1 MEKKNVPKIRFPGF
15 TEPWEQR
22 KLKDVFISLQ
32 NNTLSRAE
40 LSDKEGIAKNVHY
53 GDILIKFG
61 ECLDIKK
68 YTLPLITEE
77 SIIVKYKSS
86 FLQNG
91 DIIVADT
98 AEDETVGKCSEIEG
112 LEDEIVLSGLH
123 TIAYRPMFRFASG
136 YLGYYM
142 NSNLYHNQLLPLIQ
156 GIKVSSISKSAMQD
170 TIIMY
175 PKLIDEQA
183 KIGEFF
189 KQLDNLISLH
199 HRKLENLKKQKKGLL
214 QKMFPEKG
222 KKVPEIRFPEFT
234 NDWEQRK
241 LCEVAEIVSGGTPST
256 TNKEYWDG
264 DIDWYTPAEINNQIY
279 VEGSER
285 KITELGLKKSSAK
298 ILPAHKTVLFT
309 SRAGIGKM
317 AILYKPGTTNQGFQ
331 SIVLNNN
338 TDSYFV
344 YSMGSNIKEKAE
356 KVASGSTF
364 AEISGKALGNLKFM
378 FPNEE
383 EQVKI
388 GAFFKQLDNLISLH
402 QRKLEHLQK
411 QKKAL
416 LQQMFV

>member
-15 TEPWEQR
+15 TKPWEQR
-22 KLKDVFISLQ
+22 KLESVIEDYTEKSIVENQYPVLTSSQQMGIVLQDNYFSGDRVSQSGNIGYFIIPKGYFAYRSRSDNNVFVFNRNDCVDKGIISYFYPVFKPKGVD
-32 NNTLSRAE
+32 
-40 LSDKEGIAKNVHY
+40 SD
-53 GDILIKFG
+53 
-61 ECLDIKK
+61 
-68 YTLPLITEE
+68 
-77 SIIVKYKSS
+77 
-86 FLQNG
+86 FLLRRLNY
-91 DIIVADT
+91 
-98 AEDETVGKCSEIEG
+98 G
-112 LEDEIVLSGLH
+112 LETQLRIVSEGTGQHVLSLKK
-123 TIAYRPMFRFASG
+123 F
-136 YLGYYM
+136 
-142 NSNLYHNQLLPLIQ
+142 
-156 GIKVSSISKSAMQD
+156 KSMTALF
-170 TIIMY
+170 
-175 PKLIDEQA
+175 PKFKEQE
-183 KIGEFF
+183 KIGTFF
-189 KQLDNLISLH
+189 RTLDNLISLH

-241 LCEVAEIVSGGTPST
+241 LCEVAEIVGGGTPST

-264 DIDWYTPAEINNQIY
+264 DIDWYAPAEINNQIY

-285 KITELGLKKSSAK
+285 KITKLGLKKSSAR
-298 ILPAHKTVLFT
+298 ILPAYKTVLFT

-317 AILYKPGTTNQGFQ
+317 AILRKSGTTNQGFQ
-331 SIVLNNN
+331 SIVLNDD

-378 FPNEE
+378 FPNKA
-383 EQVKI
+383 EQKKI
-388 GAFFKQLDNLISLH
+388 GDFFEKLDKLISLH
-402 QRKLEHLQK
+402 QRKLEHLEK